1 MTDEQEKS
9 ASNKTDDSPGKE
21 SEGPRCGELLGEA
34 RREQEIGVAEIAKEL
49 HLDEH
54 KVRALER
61 NDFDTL
67 GAPVFAKGHLRK
79 YAELVGVDVNDI
91 LTDYYRLTRQ
101 DNLPPVVV
109 ARRRMRREV
118 SPGPW
123 IAVIVVIIVVAAAY
137 YWFSIYSLQLTTPVS
152 APEAGPP
159 PQQDPATVY
168 NGRAE
173 PDIAVSG
180 RPDPGPAETESPAA
194 EPEPVAADF
203 EVEDSAPPESEPLAD
218 GEVRL
223 SLSFSGECWTEI
235 SDATGQRLFFEMG
248 RAGETVELTGVAPF
262 AALFGDVDNVSVR
275 VDGNDY
281 PVTTNN
287 PGSRTA
293 RLTINQP

>member
-1 MTDEQEKS
+1 
-9 ASNKTDDSPGKE
+9 
-21 SEGPRCGELLGEA
+21 
-34 RREQEIGVAEIAKEL
+34 
-49 HLDEH
+49 
-54 KVRALER
+54 
-61 NDFDTL
+61 
-67 GAPVFAKGHLRK
+67 
-79 YAELVGVDVNDI
+79 
-91 LTDYYRLTRQ
+91 
-101 DNLPPVVV
+101 
-109 ARRRMRREV
+109 
-118 SPGPW
+118 
-123 IAVIVVIIVVAAAY
+123 
-137 YWFSIYSLQLTTPVS
+137 
-152 APEAGPP
+152 
-159 PQQDPATVY
+159 
-168 NGRAE
+168 
-173 PDIAVSG
+173 
-180 RPDPGPAETESPAA
+180 
-194 EPEPVAADF
+194 VAADF